1 MKGKYKY
8 LLRLQLYHLF
18 GINRWIHSHDKQE
31 KQRLGIVA
39 AFELA
44 AIAILVMYTTKFS
57 NGMAEAGVSKALPTL
72 MVVVC
77 SLTTLTLT
85 FVKSTGVLIGLK
97 DYDMVMSMPVNTIS
111 IVTSRITWLYLTN
124 LIIGF
129 IAMLPSSIIYI
140 VYEHPPI
147 CSCLF
152 LVGALFLTPMIPMIL
167 SLSLGV
173 LIVAVSAR
181 SRYKNIFS
189 LVLSTLAVL
198 MIVFSSARAQSM
210 DITQITDLGVTLAET
225 ANRFYPPAILF
236 TNAFL
241 YHDWV
246 SFVIFAAVSLLPGVA
261 FLTAVSHFY
270 KTLNTAVFS
279 HAAKKGHKMGT
290 LKASSPFIALYKK
303 ELRRL
308 SSCTIYA
315 LNSCIGI
322 VLLFVSAVMAAFFMP
337 NVLRQQ
343 AEAMG
348 IMSVIQNI
356 MPMAL
361 AIFVSMTSTTAAS
374 LSLEGKSRWIMCSI
388 PTQARTV
395 YHSKI
400 AVNLTVILPVL
411 SVSAIFFRIA
421 MPCSLMQTVLL
432 FLIPT
437 VYAFFISV
445 FGIYL
450 NIKFPKYDWTSEYY
464 AVKGGAISVLAAIGG
479 GLASSVTPL
488 YLCMIFPHYQMMI
501 MIGSTCLILLVTL
514 VIYLKVCRSEL
525 LEK

>member
-8 LLRLQLYHLF
+8 LLRMQLYNLF
-18 GINRWIHSHDKQE
+18 GINRLIHSRDKQE
-31 KQRLGIVA
+31 KQRSAIVA
-39 AFELA
+39 ALGLT
-44 AIAILVMYTTKFS
+44 AIAILAIYITKFS
-57 NGMAEAGVSKALPTL
+57 NSMAEAGLGKALPTL

-111 IVTSRITWLYLTN
+111 IVTSRVTLLYLIN

-129 IAMLPSSIIYI
+129 ISMLPSSIIYI

-147 CSCLF
+147 CSYLF
-152 LVGALFLTPMIPMIL
+152 LVGALFLTPIIPMII

-173 LIVAVSAR
+173 LIVAVS
-181 SRYKNIFS
+181 SHSKHKNIYS
-189 LVLSTLAVL
+189 LVLSTAAVL
-198 MIVFSSARAQSM
+198 MIVFASTKTQSM
-210 DITQITDLGVTLAET
+210 DEAQITNLGVAMAET
-225 ANRFYPPAILF
+225 VNKFYPPAILF
-236 TNAFL
+236 TNAL
-241 YHDWV
+241 LHNDWV
-246 SFVIFAAVSLLPGVA
+246 GFVIFAAVSLLSGIAFVA
-261 FLTAVSHFY
+261 IVSHYY

-279 HAAKKGHKMGT
+279 HYAKKDYKMGA
-290 LKASSPFIALYKK
+290 LKSSSPFMALYKK
-303 ELRRL
+303 ELHRL

-322 VLLFVSAVMAAFFMP
+322 VLLLVVAVMAVFFMP
-337 NVLRQQ
+337 STLRQQ
-343 AEAMG
+343 VEVMG
-348 IMSVIQNI
+348 IMIVIQNI
-356 MPMAL
+356 MPIAL

-374 LSLEGKSRWIMCSI
+374 LSLEGKNRWIMCSV

-395 YHSKI
+395 YDSKI

-411 SVSAIFFRIA
+411 YVSAILIRIVI
-421 MPCSLMQTVLL
+421 PCSLIQTVLM

-445 FGIYL
+445 LGIYL

-464 AVKGGAISVLAAIGG
+464 AVKGGAISVLATVGG
-479 GLASSVTPL
+479 GMASSLTPL
-488 YLCMIFPHYQMMI
+488 YLCIIFPYYQMII
-501 MIGSTCLILLVTL
+501 MLGITCLILLATL
-514 VIYLKVCRSEL
+514 VIYHKVCQMQL
-525 LEK
+525 YV